1 MHAIVKKADCFS
13 RQDPQWRFVPSSQVY
28 ERAILPPCVNTKDNR
43 WVYGGQK
50 GAQTLTES
58 RTKLV
63 KQVWVN
69 EKPLLTHRAA
79 SCVEDGPSL
88 GGVHHHLLQALEA
101 LLRQLLSVSDEP
113 SQSAVHR
120 VVGHDLDQL
129 WEVVTVPLTAH
140 KR

>member
-1 MHAIVKKADCFS
+1 MRELFCPPVLTPKTTGGSKAG
-13 RQDPQWRFVPSSQVY
+13 
-28 ERAILPPCVNTKDNR
+28 K
-43 WVYGGQK
+43 K

-63 KQVWVN
+63 KQVCVN